1 MKDNKIYQV
10 STLQALV
17 LGYTRS
23 VITVD
28 ELLKHGDTGL
38 GTFEGVG
45 GEMIVVNGHCYCA
58 SNSGTVSEATPDT
71 GVPFAAVT
79 KMIDGRKLSINDI
92 KDVDELKTALNN
104 AIEEDFGLNSMHI
117 VKIDGNFK
125 KVSAR
130 SEAEYK
136 AHHVSLKEILAKSQR
151 DFFFNNVKGTL
162 VCVYYPDY
170 MDRINASGWH
180 FHFVS
185 DDRKCGGHVFD
196 VCIEKSNA
204 LLNKISS
211 INIQLPTEPVFDT
224 YSLKQAS
231 NDEIKEVEQ
240 GKKG

>member
-1 MKDNKIYQV
+1 MTENNIYQV

-28 ELLKHGDTGL
+28 KLLENGDTGL

-45 GEMIVVNGHCYCA
+45 VEMIVVNGHCYCA
-58 SNSGTVSEATPDT
+58 ANDGTVTEAAPET

-79 KMIDGRKLSINDI
+79 KIKDGRKVSLEDI
-92 KDVDELKTALNN
+92 PDIEKLKVRLDN

-117 VKIDGNFK
+117 VKIDGTFK

-136 AHHVSLKEILAKSQR
+136 AHHISLKEILEKSQK
-151 DFFFNNVKGTL
+151 DFFFNDVKGTL

-185 DDRKCGGHVFD
+185 EDRSCGGHVFD
-196 VCIEKSNA
+196 VCIEKSVA
-204 LLNKISS
+204 LINKISRL
-211 INIQLPTEPVFDT
+211 NIQLPTEPVFDT
-224 YSLKQAS
+224 YSLKQVS
-231 NDEIKEVEQ
+231 HDEIKAVEQ
-240 GKKG
+240 GK